1 MHILKALKKL
11 VKDKKIIQTKG
22 NGANGRFKAVKEEKT
37 KINKNFH
44 IPGQTYECPK
54 CGKLFE
60 KLVSLR
66 GHILRSKTCRE
77 EILKNHEGLQFKTKK
92 DRARNVPYFNSILT
106 QYLSDHASRTVA
118 SNLVKNDLITK
129 FEPDSDYS
137 LATDQIPQQI
147 EPFEPN
153 LIDNILI
160 LQPQNDPLINYGG
173 PDSSEAPNLER
184 NSPNLE
190 AVKYKIE
197 IQEEKPENEF
207 FRDPIDYGNENDDT
221 NAFITYLNDDNQEEI
236 NLENVETN
244 GFEMISGHDSS
255 EAPNLKRN
263 QKNVEPV
270 EGNELLSN
278 PVEEYETTIFATQK
292 GVSMNLESIQLDKR
306 KHITTNPG
314 RGTFTCNLCDA
325 EFNLYRNTARH
336 IQTVHE
342 KLKVEHPPSTV
353 MVLAAVK
360 ALKKPWDSKGSSLVA
375 IKKYIDANYKV

>member
-1 MHILKALKKL
+1 MSLK
-11 VKDKKIIQTKG
+11 
-22 NGANGRFKAVKEEKT
+22 
-37 KINKNFH
+37 
-44 IPGQTYECPK
+44 
-54 CGKLFE
+54 
-60 KLVSLR
+60 
-66 GHILRSKTCRE
+66 GHILRSNTCRE

-153 LIDNILI
+153 PIDNILI
-160 LQPQNDPLINYGG
+160 LQPQNDPLINNGG

-184 NSPNLE
+184 NSPNLK
-190 AVKYKIE
+190 AAKYKIE

-207 FRDPIDYGNENDDT
+207 LKEPIDYGNENDDG

-244 GFEMISGHDSS
+244 GFEKIQLSNISGHDSS
-255 EAPNLKRN
+255 ETPNLKRN

-292 GVSMNLESIQLDKR
+292 GVSMNLESIQLDK
-306 KHITTNPG
+306 KKQITTNPG